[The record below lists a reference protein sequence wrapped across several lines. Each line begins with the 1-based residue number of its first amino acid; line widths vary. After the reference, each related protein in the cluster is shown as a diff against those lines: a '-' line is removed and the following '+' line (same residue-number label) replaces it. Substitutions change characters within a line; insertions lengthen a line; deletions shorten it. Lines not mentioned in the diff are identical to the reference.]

1 MEHWGRKAR
10 PTARAE
16 HGRKV
21 RVLLGVGVHR
31 LAGLCIVKFWF
42 SLCVRWKT
50 FEGFLFDS
58 HFNSVTGHFV
68 KIRLENKGRSKRLLQ

>member
-31 LAGLCIVKFWF
+31 LAGLCIVKVLVFT
-42 SLCVRWKT
+42 LCKM
-50 FEGFLFDS
+50 
-58 HFNSVTGHFV
+58 
-68 KIRLENKGRSKRLLQ
+68 ENI